1 MVRSS
6 IVKILKKIEV
16 CIFMHCYYIFFRFIY
31 FFFIIIITYSNE
43 NTSYFCKE
51 IMKSSKG
58 HGSTILWGELPPR
71 ETLKQEIITPDII
84 ENVWRQVMDE
94 ANNTDCDYQIDRQP
108 EYIQ

>member
-1 MVRSS
+1 MKCAYLCIVTTYSS
-6 IVKILKKIEV
+6 DLYL
-16 CIFMHCYYIFFRFIY
+16 FS
-31 FFFIIIITYSNE
+31 IIIITNSNE

-58 HGSTILWGELPPR
+58 HGSTILWGELPPK